1 VDCPFFVCFRKEE
14 EGMIETSIVIK
25 ISELR
30 TGDMI
35 ASSIEQTIKAC
46 AEDFGVGAV
55 WLFGSALN
63 DYRRAKDIDLAVE
76 GLAPEKFFDFYS
88 RLFFELSKPVDLV
101 DLSQNPPIAGIIRE
115 KGVRIYERRS

>member
-1 VDCPFFVCFRKEE
+1 
-14 EGMIETSIVIK
+14 METSNVK
-25 ISELR
+25 KSCKLR

-35 ASSIEQTIKAC
+35 ASNLEQTIKAC

-63 DYRRAKDIDLAVE
+63 DYRRARDIDLAVE
-76 GLAPEKFFDFYS
+76 GLAPERFFDFYG

-115 KGVRIYERRS
+115 NGVRIYERRK